1 MKPVTCRFLALL
13 VLWPAGLLADPATDA
28 KIRDAALSSY
38 NLRVVLENR
47 VDVEVKDGVATISGT
62 VLDRDQKALA
72 EDTVRSLPSVVEVL
86 NHLDVAEP
94 GQERS
99 DGWIALKL
107 RSILLL
113 RRSVSATNT
122 EVTVKDGV
130 VTLAGMADSVAQKEL
145 TESYARGIQG
155 VRSVR
160 NLMSLPAGGMAAAR
174 VEEETVKI
182 DDASIT
188 AEIRQALLARDP
200 GMALTTRVE
209 TDGGSVVLRG
219 SARSVAERDSVTEL
233 ASGVRGVN
241 TVANEMIVTAAE

>member
-1 MKPVTCRFLALL
+1 MKPVTRRLVALL
-13 VLWPAGLLADPATDA
+13 ALWPAALVADPETDA
-28 KIRDAALSSY
+28 KIKDAALSSY
-38 NLRVVLENR
+38 NFRVVLENE
-47 VDVEVKDGVATISGT
+47 VNVEVDDGIVTISGM

-72 EDTVRSLPSVVEVL
+72 EDTVRSLPGVVEVL
-86 NHLDVAEP
+86 NHLDVNEP

-113 RRSVSATNT
+113 RRNVSATNT

-130 VTLAGMADSVAQKEL
+130 VTLAGAADNLEQKEL
-145 TESYARGIQG
+145 TESYARSIQG

-160 NLMSLPAGGMAAAR
+160 NLMNVREGGKAVAR
-174 VEEETVKI
+174 VEEARI

-209 TDGGSVVLRG
+209 TQQGTVVLRG
-219 SARSVAERDSVTEL
+219 TARSAAERESASEL

-241 TVANEMIVTAAE
+241 AVENEMIVTAAE